1 MIHRPPPAPP
11 RTNRALTSGDL
22 WRPLV
27 PTATRLAKCRATAT
41 SIGRRSDT
49 ASSGNFTPGLRW
61 PRPSSSSH
69 TCASSSGDF
78 AGTGPACRPRPTF
91 SIFVRAGLG
100 SKLKGRDME
109 RKESMDRLGRM
120 PGSTGG
126 RCLGCQGAWPVRA
139 HSGIGAREA
148 GSGGGTVG
156 GLAGPLTPDP
166 PLQGSTSLRK
176 LRGGC

>member
-78 AGTGPACRPRPTF
+78 AGTGPACRPPPTF

-100 SKLKGRDME
+100 SKLKGRDLE

-139 HSGIGAREA
+139 HSGIGTREA
-148 GSGGGTVG
+148 ESGGGTVG